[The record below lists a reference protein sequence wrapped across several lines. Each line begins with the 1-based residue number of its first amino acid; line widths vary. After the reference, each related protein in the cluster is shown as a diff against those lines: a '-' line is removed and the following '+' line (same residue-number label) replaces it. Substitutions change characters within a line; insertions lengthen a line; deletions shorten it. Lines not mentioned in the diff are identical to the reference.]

1 MRNLLESMPRRLE
14 DVLSRKGNASKYET
28 DKQYTQ

>member
-14 DVLSRKGNASKYET
+14 DVLSKEGNSSQYET
-28 DKQYTQ
+28 EKQYT